1 MDTILF
7 NISTC
12 SSQLFILLL
21 LGIIMTCLNIVSSMT
36 MQDQTPSA
44 TEFGDNFFRNLTSS
58 TIKDSSLAHIT
69 QIHIMDEWPAM
80 LIGANNSIHVFDL
93 NQQERTA
100 KILEW
105 VPDLDAKGMCYLKG
119 KEEEDCQ
126 NYIKVI
132 TPDKRNGKLLICG
145 TYAQKPRCV
154 NLEANKSSLE
164 SQWEQK
170 DTNWT
175 DGLYKCPF
183 NIHQKSTAVFADGSL
198 YSGTV
203 ADFNARESV
212 LTRSM
217 GNTDIYPPLITK
229 RSDSIWL
236 NLPEFIKSY
245 QEDNEV
251 FFFFREIS
259 IETQHTGKMYYSR
272 IARVCTNDKGG
283 STILDST
290 WTTFLKARLD
300 CSFHGDFPFHFNY
313 LQDVVRV
320 VEGEGV
326 FYYGIF
332 TTGDHEI
339 PASAVCRFN
348 LDEIRDNFNNGLF
361 KQTSAPWQPVP
372 AANVPVIRP
381 GSCSAES
388 TQLSNEDL
396 NFIKSH
402 PLMYEPVKNYG
413 QDDPLFTLTRSN
425 YRLNKLVTTK
435 KGPYTIVF
443 AGTDDGHV
451 MKLVLR
457 ENHPVGG
464 MVSPVLLYNMHVMED
479 KQPITNMRLYKNN
492 GQEVIFVTSKDV
504 IVELSP
510 QYCQYLKNCSCKQDP
525 YCSWIESSSKCIVS
539 ISTNEDYSGVELDCK
554 DPITDVDWTLKDC
567 TDLGSPSTEF
577 TTIVTTPSAASTTT
591 VVVTTTTTPEPAKLG
606 TTYRQTTNLET
617 TLTRQDSGNEM
628 HKLEAS
634 DWPTEKLFYTQTPT
648 HKPPE
653 LLADEEVKS
662 DASKQS
668 TFDES
673 TKTFIVLAIVGW
685 AICLIEMAGLVCWCL
700 MRKNKGVVMVTTSS
714 MEKIHRNMENGH
726 NEPPKYTSTD
736 NTLSKPTPNGKHIPN
751 GKHTPNGK
759 LTPNGHDTPNDKLTP
774 NGKLPHIDSKEIHE
788 IRKRMSQGSCGR
800 GRGSTLEKLHKIGNG
815 RIACSDYEGFSD
827 SSDGPSPTQ
836 STNEVPP
843 TYSQSFDE
851 GMSLVLE
858 MEPHLKRISSVNV

>member
-554 DPITDVDWTLKDC
+554 DVDWTLKDC
-567 TDLGSPSTEF
+567 TDLGSPST
-577 TTIVTTPSAASTTT
+577 
-591 VVVTTTTTPEPAKLG
+591 
-606 TTYRQTTNLET
+606 
-617 TLTRQDSGNEM
+617 
-628 HKLEAS
+628 
-634 DWPTEKLFYTQTPT
+634 
-648 HKPPE
+648 
-653 LLADEEVKS
+653 DEEVKS

-700 MRKNKGVVMVTTSS
+700 MRKNKGKYEVTSLTEPDQSVVMVTTSS

>member
-554 DPITDVDWTLKDC
+554 DPITD
-567 TDLGSPSTEF
+567 
-577 TTIVTTPSAASTTT
+577 
-591 VVVTTTTTPEPAKLG
+591 
-606 TTYRQTTNLET
+606 
-617 TLTRQDSGNEM
+617 
-628 HKLEAS
+628 
-634 DWPTEKLFYTQTPT
+634 
-648 HKPPE
+648 
-653 LLADEEVKS
+653 EEVKS

-700 MRKNKGVVMVTTSS
+700 MRKNKGKYEVTSLTEPDQSVVMVTTSS